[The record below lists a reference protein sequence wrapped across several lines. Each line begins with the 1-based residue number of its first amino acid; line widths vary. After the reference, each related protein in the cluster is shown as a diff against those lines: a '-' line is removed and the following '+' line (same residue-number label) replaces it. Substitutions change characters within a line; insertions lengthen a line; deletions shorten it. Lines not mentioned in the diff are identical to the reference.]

1 MVGLKY
7 TIKRKYVNTQTLA
20 KSEFSKTVTTL
31 RIKDTSDPVVANL
44 QHWTLKG
51 LKIRRKKVAEPLH

>member
-31 RIKDTSDPVVANL
+31 RIKDTSGSKST
-44 QHWTLKG
+44 TLDFERPQDKTQ
-51 LKIRRKKVAEPLH
+51 KSS